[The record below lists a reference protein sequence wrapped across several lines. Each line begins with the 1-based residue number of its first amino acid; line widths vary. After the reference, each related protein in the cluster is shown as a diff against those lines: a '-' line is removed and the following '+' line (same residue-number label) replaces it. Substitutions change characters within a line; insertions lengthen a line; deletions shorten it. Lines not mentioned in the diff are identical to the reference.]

1 MRIFLTKNNILYG
14 EGDIVSQF
22 DYKGRFLTTVRIN
35 KFIVHYKNKLP
46 RLYVNFNSLEY
57 STKNWTLPVWYLD
70 TYYKKFF

>member
-46 RLYVNFNSLEY
+46 RLYVNFNSLE
-57 STKNWTLPVWYLD
+57 
-70 TYYKKFF
+70 